1 MAPLLHHAVNMR
13 ASAPYWV
20 AAFVLLGASCDD
32 GPIDGT
38 IDGTTPPPDAGA
50 DAVVDKGNALDATLD
65 DGPIDGTTPPA
76 DAGAG
81 AVDKGHVVDA
91 ALDGPEATVEDASLD
106 RIDVNHDDVAVADH
120 VAEDRAGDDR
130 SAQDHSA
137 QDHASADHLS
147 DVPIEALRDALCRSY
162 EIVAYNRPGCGDQAP
177 PTVCVG
183 EPADACLSTVCKCDG
198 VTGGDGCGFATYPFA
213 AWGACPEG
221 GSRDGSVD

>member
-20 AAFVLLGASCDD
+20 AAFVLLGANCDD
-32 GPIDGT
+32 GT
-38 IDGTTPPPDAGA
+38 TDGTTPPADAGA
-50 DAVVDKGNALDATLD
+50 DAVVDKGNAADATLD
-65 DGPIDGTTPPA
+65 DGPIDGATPPA
-76 DAGAG
+76 DAGADA
-81 AVDKGHVVDA
+81 AVDKGHAVDA
-91 ALDGPEATVEDASLD
+91 TLDGPDATVDDASLD
-106 RIDVNHDDVAVADH
+106 RSDVNHDDVAVADH
-120 VAEDRAGDDR
+120 VAEDRAGEDR

-137 QDHASADHLS
+137 QDHASEDHLS
-147 DVPIEALRDALCRSY
+147 DVPIDAFRDALCRSY

-183 EPADACLSTVCKCDG
+183 QPADACLSTVCKCDG

-213 AWGACPEG
+213 AWGECPEG